1 MCAKGCGI
9 PIRVTDEEAR
19 LAAANNMPLTAEHDD
34 CMGETK
40 KAPEFRVV
48 LSVFK
53 CDGLDGSEEL
63 LTNIGATVPGSSF
76 AEAFPAIDRELA
88 KQWETVSEMKH
99 IVDEE

>member
-19 LAAANNMPLTAEHDD
+19 LAAANNMPLTVEHDN
-34 CMGETK
+34 CMDETK
-40 KAPEFRVV
+40 ATPEFRVI
-48 LSVFK
+48 LSVYK
-53 CDGLDGSEEL
+53 CKGDGSEEL